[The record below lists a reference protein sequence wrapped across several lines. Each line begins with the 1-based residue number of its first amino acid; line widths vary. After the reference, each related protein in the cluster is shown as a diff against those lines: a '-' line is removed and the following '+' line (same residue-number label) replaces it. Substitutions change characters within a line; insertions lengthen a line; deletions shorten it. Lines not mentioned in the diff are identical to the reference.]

1 MCLGGAPAGPAGTGK
16 TETTKDMGCT
26 LGKYVVVTNCSDQMD
41 FRALGGIY
49 KGLAMSGCWGC
60 FDEFNRIDL
69 EVLSVAAQQVLSVL
83 NAVRDDKP
91 SFKFTDGTTT
101 ALNREVGYFITMNPG
116 YAGRQELPENL
127 KSLFR
132 GVTMMVP
139 DREIIMK
146 VELIHSRAKPPR
158 LSKAHLPPP
167 LHTHTLNTDSPTKLP
182 IPLSQPTTRAPTLPP
197 PLPVGEAHRL
207 WVHLQRSTR

>member
-158 LSKAHLPPP
+158 LSKAYLPPP
-167 LHTHTLNTDSPTKLP
+167 STHTLSTP
-182 IPLSQPTTRAPTLPP
+182 IPPRNSPS
-197 PLPVGEAHRL
+197 H
-207 WVHLQRSTR
+207 